1 MFKRATVL
9 AALALFALATRPA
22 LAQQVMVDINPF
34 GGIYFP
40 ISDLID
46 QDIEGVAVKGS
57 QKLGPL
63 FGARVTVWLN
73 ESFGVEGGFAYA
85 ISDAEQELPVAS
97 DTSANVML
105 ATVKGL
111 YQFAPSPGTPFM
123 LHFGAGGALIM
134 HGGDAYEDLE
144 GTMDIG
150 ATIIFGGTYDV
161 SDMVAIRFDAQ
172 DFMYQ
177 AKFEEEDG
185 FETDG
190 KFQNDLVFTG
200 GVVIKLGR

>member
-9 AALALFALATRPA
+9 AALALFALAVRPA

-40 ISDLID
+40 ISDLVEED
-46 QDIEGVAVKGS
+46 GVTGK

-85 ISDAEQELPVAS
+85 ITDAEAEEAGVTLEE
-97 DTSANVML
+97 DANVML
-105 ATVKGL
+105 GTLKGL
-111 YQFAPSPGTPFM
+111 YQFAPSPTAPFM
-123 LHFGAGGALIM
+123 LHVGAGAALIM

-144 GTMDIG
+144 GTTDIG
-150 ATIIFGGTYDV
+150 GTVIFGGTYDV

-172 DFMYQ
+172 DFMYS
-177 AKFEEEDG
+177 AKFDVAG
-185 FETDG
+185 VDIG
-190 KFQNDLVFTG
+190 DAKFQNDLVFTG
-200 GVVIKLGR
+200 GVVIKVGR